1 MWMDL
6 AYQFD
11 ADPDPDPNTTF
22 FQIWAH
28 QCSTMTPLRLPPVH
42 FDADADPAF
51 HFDQD
56 PNLAVHFDEDPDPQN
71 WLDKV
76 FPNSDQ

>member
-1 MWMDL
+1 
-6 AYQFD
+6 
-11 ADPDPDPNTTF
+11 
-22 FQIWAH
+22 
-28 QCSTMTPLRLPPVH
+28 MTPLRLPPVH